1 MSTPTPTITWRNWL
15 GLCLL
20 VGPLLGLLVWSGWMV
35 MGWRFLVGLLIGG
48 VWLSLGVWLA
58 TWEPHH
64 D

>member
-20 VGPLLGLLVWSGWMV
+20 VVPLLGLLVWSGWMV
-35 MGWRFLVGLLIGG
+35 MGWRFLVGTLIGG